1 MNTKLLFS
9 IITPVLITLTIS
21 MLGIGIF
28 FTSIVAIIV
37 SLISYMII
45 LKYLKS
51 SLEAVVIKTT
61 TDEEATYKLDSEFF
75 TLVDTIQD
83 KLKDSTSLDNTT
95 DKIIG
100 DMIALIRRMNNGE
113 FHRGIKDIDK
123 IKNKELFLLA
133 TELNNTNSSLNDK
146 FHKMNFV
153 LINLA
158 KGNFDA
164 QMNESIKGEFQI
176 AQYTTNLLSLN
187 FAKLLAGIIAMFES
201 VENGDLTY
209 RIDVDMYNG
218 DLYTLASGINN
229 IVDKVDKVFG
239 SINSIMFKIAQGEIG
254 KKLNNNDRGDF
265 KKIEDNINL
274 ASSSTGD
281 IINSINATILN
292 FVEDLQNTSDTTQS
306 LSVKSHE
313 QLESVESILES
324 ISDITDSI
332 NDNVQNTQETNE
344 NTTELSTKAK
354 EGGVMV
360 TKTREL
366 MKEVSDKIIEIEDIA
381 YQTNLLAL
389 NAAIEA
395 ARAGEHGK
403 GFAVVAVE
411 VRKLAER
418 SQSVANSISLI
429 SSSSVEASS
438 EAKNSIDE
446 LIPYI
451 ENISKKMDQVTSKTK
466 EQNTNMK
473 SIKKSTQ
480 DIADTTKTNTEIFN
494 ALSQNSLTMHS
505 RSKELLKKISFFKI
519 QPNSKKV
526 F

>member
-1 MNTKLLFS
+1 MNTKLLFA
-9 IITPVLITLTIS
+9 IVTPVLITLTIS

-95 DKIIG
+95 DKIID
-100 DMIALIRRMNNGE
+100 DMIALIKRMNNGE

-133 TELNNTNSSLNDK
+133 TELNNTNSSLKDK

-164 QMNESIKGEFQI
+164 QMNESIKGEFQT

-229 IVDKVDKVFG
+229 IVDKVD
-239 SINSIMFKIAQGEIG
+239 
-254 KKLNNNDRGDF
+254 
-265 KKIEDNINL
+265 
-274 ASSSTGD
+274 
-281 IINSINATILN
+281 
-292 FVEDLQNTSDTTQS
+292 
-306 LSVKSHE
+306 
-313 QLESVESILES
+313 
-324 ISDITDSI
+324 
-332 NDNVQNTQETNE
+332 
-344 NTTELSTKAK
+344 
-354 EGGVMV
+354 
-360 TKTREL
+360 
-366 MKEVSDKIIEIEDIA
+366 
-381 YQTNLLAL
+381 
-389 NAAIEA
+389 
-395 ARAGEHGK
+395 
-403 GFAVVAVE
+403 
-411 VRKLAER
+411 
-418 SQSVANSISLI
+418 
-429 SSSSVEASS
+429 
-438 EAKNSIDE
+438 
-446 LIPYI
+446 
-451 ENISKKMDQVTSKTK
+451 
-466 EQNTNMK
+466 
-473 SIKKSTQ
+473 
-480 DIADTTKTNTEIFN
+480 
-494 ALSQNSLTMHS
+494 
-505 RSKELLKKISFFKI
+505 
-519 QPNSKKV
+519 
-526 F
+526 